1 MMKFG
6 ILMLPGS
13 DTDVLDV
20 VTRVLRE
27 PAAIFGSEDT
37 LIKDAQCVI
46 LPGGFYG
53 DPRQPRAKALTAP
66 VIEALRDFADA
77 GGLVLGIGHGF
88 QLLLAAQLLPGSYL
102 APEKAMMLCKDVHV
116 RVERSDTPFTCEIE
130 PKAVLR
136 LPIAHRLGQFA
147 AEQSV
152 LEKIEKEGNIIM
164 RYCNSRGE
172 ATAESNP
179 DGSLKNIAGLINAKG
194 NVMGMM
200 ARPERYAEAVLGNVD
215 GLGVFSSVL
224 SHLGR
229 R

>member
-27 PAAIFGSEDT
+27 PAAIFGSGDT
-37 LIKDAQCVI
+37 LIKDVRCII
-46 LPGGFYG
+46 LPGGAYG
-53 DPRQPRAKALTAP
+53 DARQPWAKALAAP
-66 VIEALRDFADA
+66 VMEALRVFAES

-88 QLLLAAQLLPGSYL
+88 QLLLAARLLPGSYL
-102 APEKAMMLCKDVHV
+102 VPEKAMMLCQDVHV
-116 RVERSDTPFTCEIE
+116 RVERADTPFTCEIE
-130 PKAVLR
+130 PKTVLR
-136 LPIAHRLGQFA
+136 LPIAHRLGQFT

-152 LEKIEKEGNIIM
+152 LEKIEKEGNIIA

-179 DGSLKNIAGLINAKG
+179 DGSVKNIAGLINAKG

-224 SHLGR
+224 SHIGR